1 MKFTPDEILDA
12 AAQLFDEQGVGVS
25 TAKIAAAAGVSN
37 GTLFNYFPTKQALV
51 DSLYLQLKRELAAA
65 LGTPDGTFEAQV
77 RATWNRWLDW
87 GERSPRSRR
96 VSNLLHHSGLASAD
110 AVGEASELLGGPVA
124 LLEAGRADGRLID
137 LPVDSLAALIGQQ
150 LELALDGSSDP
161 RHRELAF
168 RAMWRSITP
177 ATQHNPKAAS

>member
-12 AAQLFDEQGVGVS
+12 AARLFDEQGVGVS

-51 DSLYLQLKRELAAA
+51 DSLYLRLKRELAAA

-87 GERSPRSRR
+87 GARSPRSRR
-96 VSNLLHHSGLASAD
+96 VGNLLHLSGLASASSTCPSTTSRD
-110 AVGEASELLGGPVA
+110 GVHLHPHRRCPASVGRG
-124 LLEAGRADGRLID
+124 AGRIREVTGERPPRRLGD
-137 LPVDSLAALIGQQ
+137 
-150 LELALDGSSDP
+150 
-161 RHRELAF
+161 RC
-168 RAMWRSITP
+168 RAE
-177 ATQHNPKAAS
+177 Q